1 MTTHTLEI
9 LEAMDLAAL
18 RELYNEVIGHRP
30 GRRAATTMINA
41 ILAAQQTAGDPTP
54 ADDPEP
60 AEQAQQPAQAETSQ
74 DEADSADMGPHRA
87 EADPQAPQAG
97 EAARGQQEADSALE
111 RADGDQPALPVA
123 EPQSAEPQRVR
134 VIGYGAYAGS
144 EMTCALLARTPTS
157 ATVQL
162 VDARIRFSL
171 DDGRIASKRQ
181 GWTET
186 GWRLDLDSLPE
197 RGEFTNEEL
206 DAMPPQELTTEQLQD
221 LYLRTIQR
229 STGSTNRGYLIWK
242 IREAR
247 KGNITVGP
255 SERRASSDA
264 EIKVVSMRMEKQ
276 VVEALDEAWKRRGYT
291 SRISFIRASLVDM
304 LQAHGEDEAAKL
316 MG

>member
-111 RADGDQPALPVA
+111 RANGDQPSEPVA
-123 EPQSAEPQRVR
+123 EPEPIEPQRVR

-144 EMTCALLARTPTS
+144 EMTCSLLLRTPTS
-157 ATVQL
+157 ATVQV
-162 VDARIRFSL
+162 VDARIRFRL
-171 DDGRIASKRQ
+171 DDGRIATKRQ

-197 RGEFTNEEL
+197 RGEFTAEEL
-206 DAMPPQELTTEQLQD
+206 DALPPQELTTEQLRD
-221 LYLRTIQR
+221 LYERTLQR
-229 STGSTNRGYLIWK
+229 PTGSSHRGYLAWK

-247 KGNITVGP
+247 KGNIKVGP
-255 SERRASSDA
+255 SERRAGSDA
-264 EIKVVSMRMEKQ
+264 EMKVVSMRMERATVK
-276 VVEALDEAWKRRGYT
+276 ALDEAWKRRQYPN
-291 SRISFIRASLVDM
+291 RIAFIRAALVDM
-304 LQAHGEDEAAKL
+304 LQAHGEDEVAELIK
-316 MG
+316 